1 MITLEKID
9 QVVERTGVDYSEA
22 KKALEECGGNV
33 VEAIIWIE
41 KNKEFK
47 SNDNNSGMKAS
58 DIIDTLKEF
67 IRRGNVSRIIV
78 SDGENT
84 LLNLPVTVG
93 AIGVVLGPVAALL
106 GLGAAI
112 ITNLNV
118 SILDYNG
125 KLIDLNKV
133 TAERLEFLRRK
144 GEKAK
149 AKAEQKMEDVKD
161 FIKKEAQEAKEAAED
176 IKERVEE
183 EIIDAE
189 VVDPDSEEIK

>member
-9 QVVERTGVDYSEA
+9 QVVERTGADYSEA
-22 KKALEECGGNV
+22 KQALEVCGGNV
-33 VEAIIWIE
+33 VDAIIWIE
-41 KNKEFK
+41 KNRENK
-47 SNDNNSGMKAS
+47 SRHSAGVRAS

-93 AIGVVLGPVAALL
+93 AIGIVLGPVAALL

-118 SILDYNG
+118 SILDHNG
-125 KLIDLNKV
+125 NTIDLNKV
-133 TAERLEFLRRK
+133 TAERLEFLRKK

-149 AKAEQKMEDVKD
+149 AKAERKMEDIKD
-161 FIKKEAQEAKEAAED
+161 FVKKEAKEAKDAAED
-176 IKERVEE
+176 LKEKVEE
-183 EIIDAE
+183 EIIEAE
-189 VVDPDSEEIK
+189 VVDPGSRENK

>member
-47 SNDNNSGMKAS
+47 SSGNNSGIKTS

-112 ITNLNV
+112 VTNLNV
-118 SILDYNG
+118 SILDHNG

-189 VVDPDSEEIK
+189 IVDPDSEEIK